1 MTDIAQHTDKFI
13 NFILFE
19 KGLSPNTATAYR
31 SDINIFEGYLERNKI
46 LKIEEDTLVDF
57 ICELKNKN
65 YSVLSIARSLVS
77 IKSFLKF
84 LLKEKIVE
92 KNPFEEM
99 DSFKV
104 RKKMPEVLTEVDIE
118 KMLMQPD
125 KNSREGIRDKA
136 ILELLYSAGIRV
148 SELTDMELT
157 DLNMDEKV
165 LRCFGKGAKERLV
178 PIGEYVVETVSNYL
192 KVRDN
197 FLKEFSPHL
206 FITRRGKKFTRVGI
220 WKLVK
225 GYAKL
230 AGLTKDV
237 YPHIFRHS
245 FATHL
250 LAGGADLRSVQEML
264 GHSDIATTQIYTH
277 VDRTR
282 LKKVHKEFHPRG

>member
-1 MTDIAQHTDKFI
+1 LIRRFI
-13 NFILFE
+13 
-19 KGLSPNTATAYR
+19 SY
-31 SDINIFEGYLERNKI
+31 
-46 LKIEEDTLVDF
+46 DF
-57 ICELKNKN
+57 IQ
-65 YSVLSIARSLVS
+65 
-77 IKSFLKF
+77 
-84 LLKEKIVE
+84 KIVE